1 MKPELRDYVVS
12 VLCGYDDDNNY
23 HYIHFVTE
31 YPVNSVGFWED
42 FYDTVFDLV
51 DYSVD
56 DFNFRIVEIEEGF

>member
-12 VLCGYDDDNNY
+12 VLCGYDDNDNY
-23 HYIHFVTE
+23 HFIHFVTK
-31 YPVNSVGFWED
+31 YPVNSVGFWAD

-51 DYSVD
+51 DYSID

>member
-12 VLCGYDDDNNY
+12 VVCNPDDDDSY

-42 FYDTVFDLV
+42 FYDVVFNLF
-51 DYSVD
+51 D
-56 DFNFRIVEIEEGF
+56 DDVSFYLRIVEIEEGF

>member
-12 VLCGYDDDNNY
+12 VLCGCDDNGNY

-42 FYDTVFDLV
+42 FYDTVFSLV
-51 DYSVD
+51 DYSID

>member
-12 VLCGYDDDNNY
+12 VVCNLDDDDSY

-42 FYDTVFDLV
+42 FYDVVFNLF
-51 DYSVD
+51 D
-56 DFNFRIVEIEEGF
+56 DDVSSFLRIVEIEEGF

>member
-12 VLCGYDDDNNY
+12 VVCNLDDDDSY

-42 FYDTVFDLV
+42 FYDVVFNLF
-51 DYSVD
+51 D
-56 DFNFRIVEIEEGF
+56 DDVSSYLRIVEIEEGF

>member
-12 VLCGYDDDNNY
+12 VVCNFDDDDCC

-42 FYDTVFDLV
+42 FYDVVFNLF
-51 DYSVD
+51 DYDVSSYL
-56 DFNFRIVEIEEGF
+56 RIVEIEEGF